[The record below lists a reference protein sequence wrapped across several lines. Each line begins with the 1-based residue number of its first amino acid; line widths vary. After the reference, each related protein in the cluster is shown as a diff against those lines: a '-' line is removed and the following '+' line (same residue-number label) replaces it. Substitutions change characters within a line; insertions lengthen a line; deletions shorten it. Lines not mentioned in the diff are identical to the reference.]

1 MLTVLDPD
9 GVVTSRQI
17 LVYTFALLPAALLP
31 TYVGICDG
39 LYFIC
44 AFLLTAVFLWFAL
57 ALSRQRSNAAA
68 RRLFYYSL
76 LYLPALIVLMAITRI

>member
-31 TYVGICDG
+31 TYVGISNEF
-39 LYFIC
+39 YFIC
-44 AFLLTAVFLWFAL
+44 GFLLTLVFLWFAL
-57 ALSRQRSNAAA
+57 SFSRQRSNAAA
-68 RRLFYYSL
+68 RRLFYCSL
-76 LYLPALIVLMAITRI
+76 IYLPVLITLMAITRI